1 MMLPPLKAC
10 QCVVYTEE
18 ESDSTGLILQAE
30 KARVIKKCLATA
42 VTIHWTGL
50 ATGLDCMLSYGYD

>member
-1 MMLPPLKAC
+1 MMLPVTSPLKAC

-30 KARVIKKCLATA
+30 KARVINGSHYSLDWTGY
-42 VTIHWTGL
+42 WTGL
-50 ATGLDCMLSYGYD
+50 HAKLWL